1 MAKRT
6 NLNESPGESLAGI
19 VASLAGK
26 TEQKTT
32 HAAGIKDLGDHGD
45 VIWEDTDP
53 ETGAPRGRSVRRFA
67 VELDSTVE
75 RAAAL
80 EKRLAESEAD
90 LEAARGALANLRDKE
105 LPALKEQLAKVDPGN
120 IDFSEFDAKI
130 AAAEAKIAA
139 SEAALS
145 EAINSTGQS
154 LNEALAKER
163 QERYDADAETQQAVA
178 RDIANNSELLNSSIN
193 NVHNN
198 AAQALEAAK
207 SELAES
213 DAALSERIDGVFR
226 NMTVTDTSY
235 LSNAVVGAL
244 AARIAK
250 IIELEA
256 SRITAGE
263 IGAAQIN
270 VVELAGEVARFI
282 ALDLSQLTVTDKTE
296 LNEAVAQAIAS
307 RTAEF
312 QEAFIQNLRTN
323 GAAIDEAVIGDLAAN
338 IITSGLFRTA
348 KEGQRWEID
357 SNGIVMYAP
366 MADGLDVEV
375 VRLGPSG
382 DNLVTVGKST
392 VSPSAISATRGS
404 FETLELAG
412 EDINA
417 LVDRGPRGVVAQAK
431 LDRSTQW
438 DGSNSEIGRLQVY
451 AELQP
456 GRLYSITV
464 SQHFVETRSP
474 EWARYLEVLRY
485 NSNGWQPS
493 TSSTA
498 LATSRYLIGGTS
510 SPTTVGPLV
519 GWVDTGEN
527 QNKKLYSFR
536 LFSKSESSGR
546 DVHIVATDP
555 QYPMWLTVKDEGP
568 SQAVTG
574 GATIT
579 EGQPKQ
585 GDATNVQQP
594 TDSSSTRVTNVWEP
608 GLKETDGL
616 AGGLFAQGWHPAEK
630 RFMSSGW
637 SFPQDMQIEL
647 NRAKS
652 IERFEVYLFA
662 DLCSDPPGVASLCPN
677 NGNYGQVFGSIRH
690 ESPDWPSGS
699 GRWVRI
705 PSTWHQNILNGTYK
719 GITVKTDRKDY
730 HHLVWFESND
740 TRFRVT
746 YTI

>member
-226 NMTVTDTSY
+226 NMTVTDTGY
-235 LSNAVVGAL
+235 LSNAVIGEL

-250 IIELEA
+250 VIELEA

-282 ALDLSQLTVTDKTE
+282 SLDLSQLTVTDKTE

-366 MADGLDVEV
+366 DDDGVDGEV
-375 VRLGPSG
+375 VRLGPAG
-382 DNLVTVGKST
+382 ENLITVGDST
-392 VSPSAISATRGS
+392 VSASSVSSPLGNFDSLTVGGDDLA
-404 FETLELAG
+404 EL
-412 EDINA
+412 
-417 LVDRGPRGVVAQAK
+417 LWRFPKGVIAFAYADK
-431 LDRSTQW
+431 STQW
-438 DGSNSEIGRLQVY
+438 DGTNSEVGRLQVE

-456 GRLYSITV
+456 GRRYSVTV
-464 SQHFVETRSP
+464 DQHFMETRTP
-474 EWARYLEVLRY
+474 EWARYMESIRY
-485 NSNGWQPS
+485 TTGGITPS
-493 TSSTA
+493 SGSIA
-498 LATSRYLIGGTS
+498 LATARYMVGGTS
-510 SPTTVGPLV
+510 SPTTIPPMTA
-519 GWVDTGEN
+519 WVDTSSDN
-527 QNKKLYSFR
+527 TPTTYTFR
-536 LFSKSESSGR
+536 LFSRSDSR
-546 DVHIVATDP
+546 DRDMHIVATHP
-555 QYPMWLTVKDEGP
+555 EYALRITVRDEGVSVP
-568 SQAVTG
+568 ESG
-574 GATIT
+574 EATLT
-579 EGQPKQ
+579 EGTPKQ
-585 GDATNVQQP
+585 GGTVTVTPTAPKITRTTTTWGYGSVGGDVKSGEVVQGQYG
-594 TDSSSTRVTNVWEP
+594 RYGNRF
-608 GLKETDGL
+608 
-616 AGGLFAQGWHPAEK
+616 GGWTFPSNMQSALRGARIEK
-630 RFMSSGW
+630 
-637 SFPQDMQIEL
+637 
-647 NRAKS
+647 
-652 IERFEVYLFA
+652 FEVYLYA
-662 DLCSDPPGVASLCPN
+662 AHWYYGKGGTASLMPN
-677 NGNYGQVFGSIRH
+677 NGSPTGTYGAEHLSRG
-690 ESPDWPSGS
+690 WPRNA
-699 GRWVRI
+699 GRWVTI
-705 PSTWHQNILNGTYK
+705 PASWYGGISSGSCK
-719 GITVKTDRKDY
+719 GVSVRTSSGSLEY
-730 HHLVWFESND
+730 YG
-740 TRFRVT
+740 RFTAGATKFRAT
-746 YTI
+746 YTK

>member
-1 MAKRT
+1 
-6 NLNESPGESLAGI
+6 
-19 VASLAGK
+19 
-26 TEQKTT
+26 
-32 HAAGIKDLGDHGD
+32 
-45 VIWEDTDP
+45 
-53 ETGAPRGRSVRRFA
+53 
-67 VELDSTVE
+67 
-75 RAAAL
+75 AL
-80 EKRLAESEAD
+80 EKRLADSEAD
-90 LEAARGALANLRDKE
+90 LDAAREALANLRDTE
-105 LPALKEQLAKVDPGN
+105 LPALKEQLASVGDV
-120 IDFSEFDAKI
+120 DFSEFDAKI
-130 AAAEAKIAA
+130 AAAQAQIAA
-139 SEAALS
+139 SEQAWKDAV
-145 EAINSTGQS
+145 EAERTDREQADGS
-154 LNEALAKER
+154 LG
-163 QERYDADAETQQAVA
+163 
-178 RDIANNSELLNSSIN
+178 
-193 NVHNN
+193 
-198 AAQALEAAK
+198 
-207 SELAES
+207 
-213 DAALSERIDGVFR
+213 ERIDGVFR
-226 NMTVTDTSY
+226 NMTVTDTAY
-235 LSNAVVGAL
+235 LSNEVVGSL

-282 ALDLSQLTVTDKTE
+282 SLDLSQLRGADKTD

-357 SNGIVMYAP
+357 SNGIVMYTP

-417 LVDRGPRGVVAQAK
+417 LVDRGPRGVIAQAK

-652 IERFEVYLFA
+652 IERFEVY
-662 DLCSDPPGVASLCPN
+662 
-677 NGNYGQVFGSIRH
+677 
-690 ESPDWPSGS
+690 
-699 GRWVRI
+699 
-705 PSTWHQNILNGTYK
+705 
-719 GITVKTDRKDY
+719 
-730 HHLVWFESND
+730 
-740 TRFRVT
+740 
-746 YTI
+746 

>member
-6 NLNESPGESLAGI
+6 NLKQSPNETLAEIVTSLH
-19 VASLAGK
+19 GK
-26 TEQKTT
+26 TSEKTT
-32 HAAGIKDLGDHGD
+32 HAAGIKDLGDLGD
-45 VIWEDTDP
+45 VVWEDTDP
-53 ETGAPRGRSVRRFA
+53 DTGGPRARSVRRFA

-80 EKRLAESEAD
+80 EKRLADSEAELD
-90 LEAARGALANLRDKE
+90 EARAGLENLREKE
-105 LPALKEQLAKVDPGN
+105 LPALKEQLANVGDV
-120 IDFSEFDAKI
+120 DFSEFDAKI
-130 AAAEAKIAA
+130 AAAEAQIAA
-139 SEAALS
+139 TEQAWRDAIAGEAQAR
-145 EAINSTGQS
+145 EAGDAAAR
-154 LNEALAKER
+154 EALDDGLAD
-163 QERYDADAETQQAVA
+163 QFATLDSAIDAARGEASQALASA
-178 RDIANNSELLNSSIN
+178 RSELDS
-193 NVHNN
+193 
-198 AAQALEAAK
+198 A
-207 SELAES
+207 
-213 DAALSERIDGVFR
+213 DAALSKRIDGVFR
-226 NMTVTDTSY
+226 NMTVADTAY
-235 LSNAVVGAL
+235 MSNAVIGNL

-250 IIELEA
+250 VIELEA
-256 SRITAGE
+256 SRITAGQ

-282 ALDLSQLTVTDKTE
+282 TLDASQLRVTDAAE
-296 LNEAVAQAIAS
+296 INDAVVQALAA
-307 RTAEF
+307 RTADI

-357 SNGIVMYAP
+357 SNGIVMYTP

-404 FETLELAG
+404 FETLDLAG
-412 EDINA
+412 EDINT
-417 LVDRGPRGVVAQAK
+417 LVDRGPRGVIAQAK
-431 LDRSTQW
+431 LDRATQW
-438 DGSNSEIGRLQVY
+438 DGSNSEIGRLEVY
-451 AELQP
+451 AELQR

-474 EWARYLEVLRY
+474 AWARYMEVLRY

-493 TSSTA
+493 KSSTA

-527 QNKKLYSFR
+527 QDKKLYSFR
-536 LFSKSESSGR
+536 LFSKSESTDR
-546 DVHIVATDP
+546 DVHIVATYP
-555 QYPMWLTVKDEGP
+555 QYPMWLTVRDEGP

-594 TDSSSTRVTNVWEP
+594 TDSSSTRVTNVWKP

-616 AGGLFAQGWHPAEK
+616 SGGLFAQGWHPTEK

-662 DLCSDPPGVASLCPN
+662 DLCSHPPGVASLCPN

-690 ESPDWPSGS
+690 ESPDWPSSS
-699 GRWVRI
+699 GRWVQI

-730 HHLVWFESND
+730 HYLVWFDPDD

-746 YTI
+746 YTV

>member
-6 NLNESPGESLAGI
+6 NLNESPGEALAGI

-178 RDIANNSELLNSSIN
+178 RDVANRAELLNSSIN
-193 NVHNN
+193 SVHEN
-198 AAQALEAAK
+198 AERNLADAK
-207 SELAES
+207 AELAES
-213 DAALSERIDGVFR
+213 DKALSDRIDGVFR
-226 NMTVTDTSY
+226 NMTVTDTAY
-235 LSNAVVGAL
+235 MSNAVVGSL

-250 IIELEA
+250 VIELEA
-256 SRITAGE
+256 SRITAGK

-282 ALDLSQLTVTDKTE
+282 TLDASQLRVTDSAQI
-296 LNEAVAQAIAS
+296 NEAVVQALAA
-307 RTAEF
+307 RTADI
-312 QEAFIQNLRTN
+312 QQAFIQNLRTN

-366 MADGLDVEV
+366 DDDGVDGEV
-375 VRLGPSG
+375 VRLGPAG
-382 DNLVTVGKST
+382 ENLITVGDST
-392 VSPSAISATRGS
+392 VSAASVSSPLGNFDSLTVGGDDLA
-404 FETLELAG
+404 EL
-412 EDINA
+412 
-417 LVDRGPRGVVAQAK
+417 LRRLPQGVVAYAFADK
-431 LDRSTQW
+431 STQW
-438 DGSNSEIGRLQVY
+438 DGTSSEVGRLQVE

-456 GRLYSITV
+456 GRRYSITV
-464 SQHFVETRSP
+464 DQHFVEVRTSG
-474 EWARYLEVLRY
+474 WARYMESIRY
-485 NSNGWQPS
+485 TTGGITPS
-493 TSSTA
+493 SGSIAIATA
-498 LATSRYLIGGTS
+498 RHLIGGTLAPS
-510 SPTTVGPLV
+510 TIPPMTAWVETSGDSAPTTY
-519 GWVDTGEN
+519 T
-527 QNKKLYSFR
+527 FR
-536 LFSKSESSGR
+536 LFSKSDSTDR
-546 DVHIVATDP
+546 DVHIVATHP
-555 QYPMWLTVKDEGP
+555 EYPLRITVRDEGLHIP
-568 SQAVTG
+568 ASG
-574 GATIT
+574 EATLT
-579 EGQPKQ
+579 EGTPRQGTTVTVAPPPPKITRTTTTWGYGSVGGDVKSGEVIQ
-585 GDATNVQQP
+585 GQYGRYGN
-594 TDSSSTRVTNVWEP
+594 RY
-608 GLKETDGL
+608 
-616 AGGLFAQGWHPAEK
+616 GGWTFPAAMQSALRGANIEK
-630 RFMSSGW
+630 
-637 SFPQDMQIEL
+637 
-647 NRAKS
+647 
-652 IERFEVYLFA
+652 FEVYLYA
-662 DLCSDPPGVASLCPN
+662 AHWYYGKGGTASLMPN
-677 NGNYGQVFGSIRH
+677 NGSPTGTYGAEHLSRG
-690 ESPDWPSGS
+690 WPRNA
-699 GRWVRI
+699 GRWVTI
-705 PSTWHQNILNGTYK
+705 PASWYGGISSGSCK
-719 GITVKTDRKDY
+719 GVSVRTSSGSLEY
-730 HHLVWFESND
+730 YG
-740 TRFRVT
+740 RFTATATKFRAT
-746 YTI
+746 YTK